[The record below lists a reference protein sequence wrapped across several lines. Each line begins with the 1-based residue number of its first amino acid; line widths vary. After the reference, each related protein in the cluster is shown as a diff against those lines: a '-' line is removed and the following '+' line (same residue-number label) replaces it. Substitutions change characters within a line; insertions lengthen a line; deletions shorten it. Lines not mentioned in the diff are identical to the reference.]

1 RGFQDNNAFT
11 TFCEE
16 FQKADPK
23 AGRNYAKLSE
33 LCKKTARDRGDALLE
48 ALVHNIPRAMFVFL
62 PLLALVMKLLY
73 WRPRRFYV
81 EHLLFLVHN
90 HAFVFLALTIMGL
103 LSRIPVVGAHL
114 NLLEFAMW
122 LYMIWYIF
130 RAMRV
135 YYAQSRVLTFAKYL
149 TLGLAYFSTSIMVL
163 MLTLIYSA
171 LTL

>member
-1 RGFQDNNAFT
+1 M
-11 TFCEE
+11 
-16 FQKADPK
+16 
-23 AGRNYAKLSE
+23 SE
-33 LCKKTARDRGDALLE
+33 LCKKTAKDRGDALFE

-73 WRPRRFYV
+73 WRPKRFYV

-130 RAMRV
+130 RAMRA
-135 YYAQSRVLTFAKYL
+135 YYVQRAS
-149 TLGLAYFSTSIMVL
+149 
-163 MLTLIYSA
+163 
-171 LTL
+171 